1 MLSKCELFLA
11 RNTVLRGRVTQKE
24 MDFRAKVDE
33 IIATTQLEEEEYA
46 ISPLFQIKEFLTF
59 GLICGVFPATMGER
73 RIK

>member
-11 RNTVLRGRVTQKE
+11 RNTILRGRVTQKE
-24 MDFRAKVDE
+24 MDFRAKVGE